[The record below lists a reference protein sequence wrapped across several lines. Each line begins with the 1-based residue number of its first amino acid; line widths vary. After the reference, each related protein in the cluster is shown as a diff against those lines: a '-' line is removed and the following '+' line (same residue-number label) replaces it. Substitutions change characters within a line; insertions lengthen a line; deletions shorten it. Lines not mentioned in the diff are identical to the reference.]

1 MVNQMNKYTENTT
14 NIEGCSNS
22 NNNNRNSDNRNPEV
36 NNINKEGNNRNKEGN
51 NRNDNDKNNDMDLL
65 YKTNI
70 SKQVINLD
78 DLEIESE
85 GCVNPFNKNNKPIT
99 ENWVQNILKK
109 YGIYQNINDLS
120 HYQTAFV
127 HQSYTESYVKDI
139 CIRDNVSIVPN
150 PDGCM
155 LLQPKSYE
163 RYEWLGDCLIDT
175 FVGTYIFNRYQ
186 TGNEGFMSSLKKS
199 LISRWVLGQLA
210 QKCNFHEYMV
220 ISKTL
225 DDKNNARDDIKKCC
239 DIFEA
244 FIAAIYLD
252 FNKDKHGVMIP
263 FMSGLGFQI
272 AEKFFINIL
281 EDPETLIDITS
292 YILDDKNYIVQLRN
306 YCCRI
311 LGCKNAVYTF
321 TECKTSG
328 ILLESN
334 DSDLELELELDLD
347 KELELYQA
355 YIDKNKKE
363 ILGLGQTKSQS
374 QSQSQNINLGQSQS
388 QSQGETNKKKWKVE
402 AKVVY
407 TYLGEKK
414 QKNVCDIHDIRN
426 KAKQNCAYKLLKY
439 FNQIN

>member
-1 MVNQMNKYTENTT
+1 MKKDNNNT
-14 NIEGCSNS
+14 NNH
-22 NNNNRNSDNRNPEV
+22 NNNNNNTNNHNHNNNHNNNNKTNNYHDNDDVNKNDIISDDV
-36 NNINKEGNNRNKEGN
+36 NN
-51 NRNDNDKNNDMDLL
+51 LL

-70 SKQVINLD
+70 SKQIINLD
-78 DLEIESE
+78 ELGIESE

-109 YGIYQNINDLS
+109 YGIYQNINDIS
-120 HYQTAFV
+120 HYQRAFV

-175 FVGTYIFNRYQ
+175 FVGTYIFNRFP
-186 TGNEGFMSSLKKS
+186 TANEGFMSSLKKS

-225 DDKNNARDDIKKCC
+225 DDKCNARDDIKKCC

-244 FIAAIYLD
+244 FIASIYLD
-252 FNKDKHGVMIP
+252 FNKDKHGVMSP

-306 YCCRI
+306 YCCRV
-311 LGCKNAVYTF
+311 LGCKNAVYTCN
-321 TECKTSG
+321 EYKASNKSQHNK
-328 ILLESN
+328 ILQNL
-334 DSDLELELELDLD
+334 DIQPDLETNNTDLETNNTDLETNNLDLETNNLD
-347 KELELYQA
+347 LETNN
-355 YIDKNKKE
+355 NKKW
-363 ILGLGQTKSQS
+363 IVKAK
-374 QSQSQNINLGQSQS
+374 INY
-388 QSQGETNKKKWKVE
+388 N
-402 AKVVY
+402 
-407 TYLGEKK
+407 YLGEKK
-414 QKNVCDIHDIRN
+414 QKVVFDINDMRN
-426 KAKQNCAYKLLKY
+426 KAKQNCARKLLEY
-439 FNQIN
+439 FNLIEVS